1 MSEAAPRPA
10 TQRVSL
16 GLVVLPSIVS
26 GVGVAL
32 VFASILIE
40 HTVVRDIF
48 LALGVLLLW
57 LDFFITMA
65 IFRRTVRDIDRRL
78 ERIESRLSGG

>member
-1 MSEAAPRPA
+1 MSESPQA
-10 TQRVSL
+10 QRVPF

-26 GVGVAL
+26 GIGVAL
-32 VFASILIE
+32 VLAGIFVQQTL
-40 HTVVRDIF
+40 VRDVF

-78 ERIESRLSGG
+78 ERIESRLPGG

>member
-1 MSEAAPRPA
+1 VSEP
-10 TQRVSL
+10 QRVSF

-26 GVGVAL
+26 GIGVAL
-32 VFASILIE
+32 VFLGIMVDQG
-40 HTVVRDIF
+40 VVREVS

-65 IFRRTVRDIDRRL
+65 IFRRTVRDIDSRL
-78 ERIESRLSGG
+78 ERIEARLGR

>member
-1 MSEAAPRPA
+1 VSEP
-10 TQRVSL
+10 QRVSF

-32 VFASILIE
+32 VFLGIIIEDTLI
-40 HTVVRDIF
+40 RDIC

-65 IFRRTVRDIDRRL
+65 IFRRTVRNIDRRL
-78 ERIESRLSGG
+78 ERIESHLTRG

>member
-1 MSEAAPRPA
+1 MSESPQA
-10 TQRVSL
+10 QRVSF

-26 GVGVAL
+26 GIGVAL
-32 VFASILIE
+32 VLAGIFVQQTL
-40 HTVVRDIF
+40 VRDVF

-78 ERIESRLSGG
+78 ERIESRLPGG

>member
-1 MSEAAPRPA
+1 MSEP
-10 TQRVSL
+10 QRVSF

-26 GVGVAL
+26 GIGVAL
-32 VFASILIE
+32 VFLGIMVDQG
-40 HTVVRDIF
+40 VVREVS

-65 IFRRTVRDIDRRL
+65 IFRRTVRDIDSRL
-78 ERIESRLSGG
+78 ERIEARLGR